1 MVYVYTTLNELNKYS
16 KKELTIDEISQSL
29 IDMGMDLKGVSEDTN
44 PELKIEITAEK
55 FDMISSIGIS
65 RAINSYLELQEPIIE
80 IPITKGKEK
89 VIVDKSVQ
97 EVRPKTVA
105 AIVRNLEL
113 DEEKLQMIIDIQEK
127 IHESFGRH
135 RKKAAIGV
143 YPIDNITFPI
153 HFKAKKPQDISF
165 QPLESDVV
173 MRADEM
179 IVSHPTCKKYANLLQ
194 GANVYP
200 IFTDNNDNILSLP
213 PLINSHDTGRVET
226 HHRDLFIEVSGHN
239 EHHLH
244 NVLVTLVSAIQVM
257 GGEIESMQVE
267 YAHENNYVYEL
278 NLNPKV
284 KVLTRE
290 YISLL
295 VGVEFTNKE
304 IIELGKKMMYQV
316 RELNEEEL
324 EFTIPCYK
332 LDIFSQCD
340 IADDIARAYG
350 YNNIKSVTPQIPMV
364 GEEINF
370 SRLRREIRQ
379 ICANQG
385 NLELYTYMLT
395 STQNQ
400 FDKMGKDVETQDFI
414 KIKDAAEEG
423 INMMRTRLIA
433 EMLYSLHLNRKVKY
447 PQKVFEVGMTIQRD
461 ETQDT
466 KARNEWHLANVLA
479 GPQISY
485 TQIKEMADSLFKLLG
500 IYDEIKYVETSR
512 VSFIEG
518 RCAQIMYKEE
528 KLGVIGEIHPQ
539 ILDNFG
545 LLVPVS
551 AYELNLE
558 VLRRLD

>member
-1 MVYVYTTLNELNKYS
+1 MVYVYTTLDELNKYS
-16 KKELTIDEISQSL
+16 KRELTIDEISSSL
-29 IDMGMDLKGVSEDTN
+29 IDMGMDLKGVSEEEN
-44 PELKIEITAEK
+44 PQLKIEITAEK

-135 RKKAAIGV
+135 RKKGAIGV
-143 YPIDNITFPI
+143 YPIENITFPI
-153 HFKAKKPQDISF
+153 HFRAKKPQDISF
-165 QPLESDVV
+165 QPLESEEVI
-173 MRADEM
+173 RADDM
-179 IVSHPTCKKYANLLQ
+179 IKTHPTSKKYAHLLE
-194 GANVYP
+194 GASVYP
-200 IFTDNNDNILSLP
+200 IFVDAKDNILSLP

-244 NVLVTLVSAIQVM
+244 NILVTLVSALHVM
-257 GGEIESMQVE
+257 GAEIESMQVE
-267 YAHENNYVYEL
+267 YAHENYMYEL
-278 NLNPKV
+278 NLDPKV
-284 KVLTRE
+284 KVITQQ
-290 YISLL
+290 YISSI
-295 VGVEFTNKE
+295 VGVELSNKE

-316 RELNEEEL
+316 KELNNDEL

-332 LDIFSQCD
+332 LDVFSACD
-340 IADDIARAYG
+340 IADDIARGYG
-350 YNNIKSVTPQIPMV
+350 YNNIKSVAPQIPV
-364 GEEINF
+364 NSEQINF

-379 ICANQG
+379 FCANQG
-385 NLELYTYMLT
+385 NLELYTYALT
-395 STQNQ
+395 STQRQ
-400 FDKMGKDVETQDFI
+400 FDLMSRDAEQEECI

-423 INMMRTRLIA
+423 INMMRVELIP
-433 EMLYSLHLNRKVKY
+433 EILYSLHLNRKVKY

-461 ETQDT
+461 ENQDT
-466 KARNEWHLANVLA
+466 KARNQWHLANVLA

-485 TQIKEMADSLFKLLG
+485 TQIKEMADSLFSTLG
-500 IYDEIKYVETSR
+500 VFEDIEYIETSR

-518 RCAQIMYKEE
+518 RCAQIMYKNK
-528 KLGVIGEIHPQ
+528 KLGIIGELHPK
-539 ILDNFG
+539 ILENFG

-551 AYELNLE
+551 AYEINLE
-558 VLRRLD
+558 VFRNLE

>member
-16 KKELTIDEISQSL
+16 QKELSIDEISQTL
-29 IDMGMDLKGVSEDTN
+29 IDIGMDLKGVNEDEN

-65 RAINSYLELQEPIIE
+65 RAINSYLELQDPIIE
-80 IPITKGKEK
+80 IPLKRGREK

-113 DEEKLQMIIDIQEK
+113 TEEKLQTIIDVQEK

-143 YPIDNITFPI
+143 YPINNITFPI
-153 HFKAKKPQDISF
+153 HFKALEPEKIKF
-165 QPLESDVV
+165 QPLESDV
-173 MRADEM
+173 EM
-179 IVSHPTCKKYANLLQ
+179 SAIDMIKNHATCKKYAHLLE
-194 GANVYP
+194 GARVYP
-200 IFTDNNDNILSLP
+200 IFSDSKDNILSLP
-213 PLINSHDTGRVET
+213 PLINSHDTGRVEIS
-226 HHRDLFIEVSGHN
+226 HRDLFMEVSGHN

-244 NVLVTLVSAIQVM
+244 NVLVTLVSVLEQM

-278 NLNPKV
+278 NLNPKA

-290 YISLL
+290 YISSL
-295 VGVEFTNKE
+295 VGVEFTNEE
-304 IIELGKKMMYQV
+304 IIRLGKKMMYQV
-316 RELNEEEL
+316 KEINQNEL

-332 LDIFSQCD
+332 LDIFSACD

-350 YNNIKSVTPQIPMV
+350 YNNIESISPQIPMI

-370 SRLRREIRQ
+370 SKLRREIRQ

-400 FDKMGKDVETQDFI
+400 FDKMSKDVNSEQFI

-433 EMLYSLHLNRKVKY
+433 EMLHSLHLNRKVKY
-447 PQKVFEVGMTIQRD
+447 PQRVFEVGMTIQRD
-461 ETQDT
+461 DSQDT
-466 KARNEWHLANVLA
+466 KARNQWHLANILA
-479 GPQISY
+479 GPQMSY
-485 TQIKEMADSLFKLLG
+485 TQIKEMSDTLFKLLG
-500 IYDEIKYVETSR
+500 VFDDIEYIQTSR
-512 VSFIEG
+512 ASFIEG
-518 RCAQIMYKEE
+518 RCAQIMYKKE
-528 KLGVIGEIHPQ
+528 KLGVIGEIYPK
-539 ILDNFG
+539 ILENFG

-551 AYELNLE
+551 AYEINLE
-558 VLRRLD
+558 VFRELD